1 MLIVKVGDRWDS
13 GRDKW
18 VCWIDHV
25 ATSNERRNGE
35 PDGAL

>member
-18 VCWIDHV
+18 VWIDHV
-25 ATSNERRNGE
+25 ATSNERGE
-35 PDGAL
+35 SEPSGAL